1 MAAILNG
8 RTVYVTDAVALFP
21 RFPHLV
27 EAGRIE
33 LPLGVSTM
41 CRDLFPVT
49 PRYHIGSTYL
59 PMYHGSS
66 SRFGCHPSN

>member
-8 RTVYVTDAVALFP
+8 RTVHVTDAVALFP

-33 LPLGVSTM
+33 LPLESRLNPLT
-41 CRDLFPVT
+41 CRPLFAD
-49 PRYHIGSTYL
+49 GL
-59 PMYHGSS
+59 
-66 SRFGCHPSN
+66 HPLGTQFII